1 MNDRQRGFTLVE
13 LMTVVAIIGILAAL
27 AFPIYQSYVKRTR
40 MSEVMLALSACRT
53 PVSEVYQSRSGTGP
67 GAGNWG
73 CEVSAP
79 ASKYVMGIA
88 TGPNGE
94 VLATTQNFSDSDI
107 DGKVLTLVPM
117 IGGVPADGATDMGKA
132 ITSWRCGNA
141 ADGTTVPAN
150 YLPASCRG
158 S

>member
-1 MNDRQRGFTLVE
+1 MNQRRRGFTLVE

-27 AFPIYQSYVKRTR
+27 AIPIYQSYVKRTK
-40 MSEVMLALSACRT
+40 MSEVVLALSACRT
-53 PVSEVYQSRSGTGP
+53 PVSEVYQSLGAGP

-79 ASKYVMGIA
+79 ASKYVTAIT

-94 VLATTQNFSDSDI
+94 ILATAQNFSDSDI
-107 DGKVLTLVPM
+107 DGKILTLVPM
-117 IGGVPADGATDMGKA
+117 IGGIPANAATDMGKA
-132 ITSWRCGNA
+132 VTSWRCGDRVT
-141 ADGTTVPAN
+141 DGTTISAN